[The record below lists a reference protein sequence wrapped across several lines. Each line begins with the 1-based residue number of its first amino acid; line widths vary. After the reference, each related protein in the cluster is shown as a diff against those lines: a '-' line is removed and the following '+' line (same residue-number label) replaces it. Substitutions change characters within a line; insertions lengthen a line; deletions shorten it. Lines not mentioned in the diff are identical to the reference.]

1 MKVIHQQ
8 NLIESAM
15 IVMSGDM
22 FSKIYELQ
30 SDWVFVTNT
39 IKSWAR
45 QFVDE
50 LIALGYDEESSNN
63 EVDFIFELE
72 KFEDREFEKLA
83 KAY

>member
-15 IVMSGDM
+15 VVMSGDM

-50 LIALGYDEESSNN
+50 LIALGYDEEN

-72 KFEDREFEKLA
+72 KFEDREFKKLEKD
-83 KAY
+83 Y

>member
-1 MKVIHQQ
+1 MKLIHQQ

-15 IVMSGDM
+15 VVMSGNM

-30 SDWVFVTNT
+30 SDWVFVAKT

-50 LIALGYDEESSNN
+50 LIAMGYDEESSNN
-63 EVDFIFELE
+63 GLDFIFELE
-72 KFEDREFEKLA
+72 KFEDREFKKLA
-83 KAY
+83 KDY